1 MNIVEKMNRLQ
12 AKNILITGASSG
24 IGKEC
29 AYRCYE
35 EGAKVHLI
43 GRNKVSLNDI
53 YSQLN
58 DDNNSISV
66 LDLRDFENYPK
77 VIENI
82 VTTHGKLDGFIH
94 SAGYQIILPIS
105 AMNYQMYNDIFAVN
119 SISAFEFIRLL
130 SKKNYGNLSGMSIV
144 LIASVMSVVAD
155 IALTAYCAS
164 KSALVGGAKALALE
178 LANKGIR
185 VNCISPGTLVDT
197 AMTDNLKKDLS
208 PEEFMKI
215 RSKYPMDLGS
225 TKDVAALCIFLL
237 SDESKWLTGQNIV
250 IDGGYSTQ

>member
-1 MNIVEKMNRLQ
+1 MNRLQ

-82 VTTHGKLDGFIH
+82 VTTHGKIDGFIH
-94 SAGYQIILPIS
+94 SAGYQITLPIS
-105 AMNYQMYNDIFAVN
+105 AMNYQMYLDIFSVN
-119 SISAFEFIRLL
+119 TISAFEFIRLL
-130 SKKNYGNLSGMSIV
+130 SKKNYGNLSCMSIV
-144 LIASVMSVVAD
+144 LIASVMSIIANP
-155 IALTAYCAS
+155 ALTAYCAS
-164 KSALVGGAKALALE
+164 KAALVGGAKALALE
-178 LANKGIR
+178 LANNKIK
-185 VNCISPGTLVDT
+185 VNCVSPGYLEDT
-197 AMTDNLKKDLS
+197 KMMTELDEILSNQELDNLKKG
-208 PEEFMKI
+208 
-215 RSKYPMDLGS
+215 YPLGLGS
-225 TKDVAALCIFLL
+225 TNDITALCLFLL
-237 SDESKWLTGQNIV
+237 SDESKWITGQNIL
-250 IDGGYSTQ
+250 IDSGLSVR

>member
-1 MNIVEKMNRLQ
+1 MNMVEKMNRLQ

-119 SISAFEFIRLL
+119 TSSAFEFIRIL

-178 LANKGIR
+178 LANKEIR